1 MGFTES
7 PCVAMPKRPELL
19 ERLESQ
25 HYDMIVVGGG
35 ITGCGVARDA
45 TRRGLKVALIEARDV
60 AYGTSS
66 RSSKLI
72 HGGLRYLE
80 QLEFGLVWEAVN
92 ERRNLERLAPHL
104 VSAQS
109 FFFPIYSH
117 SPVKLFTLKLGL
129 WVYEALV
136 LFRVPH
142 LHRSF
147 GVKKAALEEPTLK
160 SEELRGATLYWDC
173 TTNDA
178 RLTLETA
185 IDAQQQGADL
195 ATYCKV
201 SEFLRDE
208 SGQITGVGLTD
219 ELTGKTLK
227 VTGSCVVNATG
238 PWSDRTRAL
247 MGHQGHLLRPTKG
260 IHLVV
265 DSARLPIQH
274 AIVLHHPEDGRIL
287 FCVPW
292 GDRTY
297 IGTTDTDYKG
307 LASEVAAS
315 AEDVDYLLRSCL
327 FFFPEAHLTREDV
340 VSTWAGLRPLISE
353 GEGDASSVSREHQVV
368 VEPEGLITI
377 AGGKLT
383 TYRRMSAEVVDH
395 CVTFLQ
401 QHGFERDL
409 RRSGTDKASFPG
421 AVDWP
426 KGTSVEDMESRV
438 IEASGGHLDKESSS
452 LLVSEYG
459 SSALEIARLI
469 PETPKLGERLVP
481 ERAEIL
487 AMVDWAVL
495 KEFAMKL
502 SDIMIRRT
510 QLFFKDRD
518 QGLGAVD
525 LIAQRMAQLLGWSPA
540 VLEAEIAAYR
550 AEVMQSRQ
558 WQSE

>member
-1 MGFTES
+1 
-7 PCVAMPKRPELL
+7 MPKRPELL
-19 ERLESQ
+19 SRLENE
-25 HYDMIVVGGG
+25 HYDIIVVGGG

-45 TRRGLKVALIEARDV
+45 ARRGLRVALVEARDV

-92 ERRNLERLAPHL
+92 ERRNLEKLAPHL
-104 VSAQS
+104 VGAQS
-109 FFFPIYSH
+109 FFFPIYRH

-136 LFRVPH
+136 LFRVPR

-147 GVKKAALEEPTLK
+147 GSSRAAKQEPLLK
-160 SEELRGATLYWDC
+160 TDALKGAALYWDC

-201 SEFLRDE
+201 SEFVRDE
-208 SGQITGVGLTD
+208 SGQITGIKVED
-219 ELTGKTLK
+219 ELG
-227 VTGSCVVNATG
+227 GPGFSMSADCVVNATG

-247 MGHQGHLLRPTKG
+247 MGHQGQILRPTKG

-265 DSARLPIQH
+265 DFKRLPLKH
-274 AIVLHHPEDGRIL
+274 AVVLHHPDDGRIL

-307 LASEVAAS
+307 RASQVAAS
-315 AEDVDYLLRSCL
+315 GDDVDYLLRSCG
-327 FFFPEAHLTREDV
+327 FFFPDSKLSREDV
-340 VSTWAGLRPLISE
+340 IATWAGLRPLISE
-353 GEGDASSVSREHQVV
+353 GDGDASSVSREHQVI

-383 TYRRMSAEVVDH
+383 TYRRMSAEVVDD
-395 CVTFLQ
+395 CVAFLKER
-401 QHGFERDL
+401 GFSKSLEP
-409 RRSGTDKASFPG
+409 SKTEKAVFPG
-421 AVDWP
+421 ALHWP
-426 KGTSVEDMESRV
+426 KGASQETLVQSVLDS
-438 IEASGGHLDKESSS
+438 AGGSLEIDCAE
-452 LLVSEYG
+452 LLVAEYG
-459 SSALEIARLI
+459 ASALDIARLVEED
-469 PETPKLGERLVP
+469 PQLGERLVP
-481 ERAEIL
+481 DRAEIL
-487 AMVDWAVL
+487 AMVDWAVNT
-495 KEFAMKL
+495 EFAMRL

-510 QLFFKDRD
+510 QLFFKDQD
-518 QGLGAVD
+518 QGLGALDRV
-525 LIAQRMAQLLGWSPA
+525 AERMGALLGWSQTTQD
-540 VLEAEIAAYR
+540 EEKEAYR
-550 AEVMQSRQ
+550 QEVALSRQ
-558 WQSE
+558 WQAE

>member
-1 MGFTES
+1 
-7 PCVAMPKRPELL
+7 MPKRSELL
-19 ERLESQ
+19 QRLEND
-25 HYDMIVVGGG
+25 HYDIVVVGGG

-45 TRRGLKVALIEARDV
+45 ARRGLRVALIEARDV

-80 QLEFGLVWEAVN
+80 QLEIGLVWEAVN

-109 FFFPIYSH
+109 FFFPVYKH
-117 SPVKLFTLKLGL
+117 SPVKFFTLKLGL

-136 LFRVPH
+136 LFRVPR

-147 GVKKAALEEPTLK
+147 GRARASKQEPLLKTEALKGAA
-160 SEELRGATLYWDC
+160 LYWDC

-201 SEFLRDE
+201 SEFVRDE
-208 SGQITGVGLTD
+208 TGRLTGVKVKDGLSGRSFSISSD
-219 ELTGKTLK
+219 
-227 VTGSCVVNATG
+227 CVVNATG

-247 MGHQGHLLRPTKG
+247 MGHQGQILRPTKG
-260 IHLVV
+260 IHVVV
-265 DSARLPIQH
+265 DSGRLPLQH
-274 AIVLHHPEDGRIL
+274 AVVLHHPDDGRIL

-307 LASEVAAS
+307 RASQVAAS
-315 AEDVDYLLRSCL
+315 GEDVDYLIRSCD
-327 FFFPEAHLTREDV
+327 FFFPEAKLSRADV
-340 VSTWAGLRPLISE
+340 IATWAGLRPLISE
-353 GEGDASSVSREHQVV
+353 GDGDASSVSREHQVI

-395 CVTFLQ
+395 CVDFLKKQ
-401 QHGFERDL
+401 GFQRSL
-409 RRSGTDKASFPG
+409 KRSGTEKAVFPG
-421 AVDWP
+421 AQEWT
-426 KGTSVEDMESRV
+426 KETTVESMATRAVELS
-438 IEASGGHLDKESSS
+438 EGKLDAECGE
-452 LLVSEYG
+452 LLASEYG
-459 SSALEIARLI
+459 SSALDIARSI
-469 PETPKLGERLVP
+469 AAEPVLGERLLP
-481 ERAEIL
+481 DRAEVL
-487 AMVDWAVL
+487 AMVDWAV
-495 KEFAMKL
+495 KTEFAMRL
-502 SDIMIRRT
+502 SDVMVRRT
-510 QLFFKDRD
+510 QLFFKDQD
-518 QGLGAVD
+518 QGLGALD
-525 LIAQRMAQLLGWSPA
+525 RIADRMGALLAWSPET
-540 VLEAEIAAYR
+540 VQEEKEAYR
-550 AEVMQSRQ
+550 QEVALSRQ
-558 WQSE
+558 WQAE